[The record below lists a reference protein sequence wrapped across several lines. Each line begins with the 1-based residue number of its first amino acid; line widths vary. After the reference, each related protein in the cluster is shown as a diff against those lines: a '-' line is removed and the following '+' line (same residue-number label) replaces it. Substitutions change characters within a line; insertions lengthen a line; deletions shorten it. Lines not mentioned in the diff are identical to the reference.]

1 MTISPKIF
9 ASILVLLVAAV
20 MIWVDPIPQD
30 LNYHLFADGQTKF
43 GVVNFWNVMS
53 NVPFLIVGSMGV
65 FALLKN
71 KLNITREFKLYYWV
85 FFIGIILVGFGSAW
99 YHLEPNNQTLV
110 WDRLPM
116 TIAFMAFF
124 AVIVAE
130 YVDKKLGKLLFWPL
144 VIAGL
149 LSIVYWQYSESMG
162 AGDLR
167 WYALVQFL
175 PLILIPLIFM
185 LYPRPYSQ
193 TKLLWWFLGMYV
205 MAKLLEHFDGEI
217 FNAMTL
223 ISGHSLKHIAAA
235 IGVWLYLRYLSKRA
249 LCIN

>member
-1 MTISPKIF
+1 MNISPKFFTALLI
-9 ASILVLLVAAV
+9 LLVTAV
-20 MIWVDPIPQD
+20 LIWVDPIPQD
-30 LNYHLFADGQTKF
+30 LNYHLFADGETKL
-43 GVVNFWNVMS
+43 GVSNFWNVMS
-53 NVPFLIVGSMGV
+53 NVPFLIVGFMGV
-65 FALLKN
+65 TALQKN
-71 KLNITREFKLYYWV
+71 KLNVSASFKLYYWV
-85 FFIGIILVGFGSAW
+85 FFVGIILVGLGSAW

-130 YVDKKLGKLLFWPL
+130 HVDEKMGKSLFWPL
-144 VIAGL
+144 LLAGL
-149 LSIVYWQYSESMG
+149 MSIVYWQYSESIG

-193 TKLLWWFLGMYV
+193 TKLLWLFLGMYV
-205 MAKLLEHFDGEI
+205 LAKLLEHFDGEI
-217 FNAMTL
+217 FRAIVL

-235 IGVWLYLRYLSKRA
+235 IGIWLYYCYLSKRT
-249 LCIN
+249 